1 LQLTLSADCAQ
12 LTKANSI
19 EGNKKDNITVIY
31 TPWSNLHK
39 TNGMETGQVG
49 FKKDKLVKK
58 VHIDMR
64 VNVIVNRLNKTREEK
79 FPDLQAERIE
89 YDKQVKQNEI
99 AARQKRNK
107 EELRIARERKQLAY
121 DRDHA
126 YEDLYSEESLRH
138 SSNQFRDENW
148 EDDFM

>member
-1 LQLTLSADCAQ
+1 M
-12 LTKANSI
+12 
-19 EGNKKDNITVIY
+19 IY

-39 TNGMETGQVG
+39 TNGMATGQVG

-64 VNVIVNRLNKTREEK
+64 INAIVNRLNKTREEK
-79 FPDLQAERIE
+79 YPDLQAERVE

-107 EELRIARERKQLAY
+107 EELRIARERKQLAHQ
-121 DRDHA
+121 RDHA
-126 YEDLYSEESLRH
+126 YEDLYSEEAVRH
-138 SSNQFRDENW
+138 SSNQFRDEDW